1 MMNRIEQRM
10 EQLKAENK
18 KAFITYTTAGLKDM
32 ATTKRI
38 IKTQEAA
45 GIDVIELGIPFSDPV
60 ADGPVIQ
67 DASYKSILNGTTL
80 TKVFD
85 MMSEIRDEG
94 VDVPIIFMMYYNT
107 IYHYGIDDFVKKCIG
122 CGVDGLIVPDL
133 PFEEQKELQTVLD
146 SNEDAPILIQLV
158 APVSKQRIPMILENA
173 RGFVYCVS
181 QMGVTGKEANFH
193 KDIRKYLEDVK
204 AVSNIPVMMGFGIR
218 TVEDV
223 RPLLDVIDGAI
234 VGSHFIKLLE
244 SSDFSD
250 KTITDYI
257 SNFKEKMQ

>member
-1 MMNRIEQRM
+1 MNRIEEKM
-10 EQLKAENK
+10 TVLKNEGR
-18 KAFITYTTAGLKDM
+18 KAFITYTTAGLPDM
-32 ATTKRI
+32 ETTKKI
-38 IKTQEAA
+38 MFAQQEA
-45 GIDVIELGIPFSDPV
+45 GIDVMELGIPFSDPV

-67 DASYKSILNGTTL
+67 AASYEAIQKGSTL
-80 TKVFD
+80 TKIFTLMKEV
-85 MMSEIRDEG
+85 RKEG
-94 VDVPIIFMMYYNT
+94 LTTPVVFMMYYNT
-107 IYHYGIDDFVKKCIG
+107 VYHYGLEEFVEMCAE
-122 CGVDGLIVPDL
+122 CGVDGLIIPDL
-133 PFEEQKELQTVLD
+133 PYEEQKEINAVLAE
-146 SNEDAPILIQLV
+146 NEAAPILIQLV
-158 APVSKQRIPMILENA
+158 SPVSKQRIPMIVNNA

-181 QMGVTGKEANFH
+181 QMGVTGKGANFH

>member
-1 MMNRIEQRM
+1 MNRIEQRM

-133 PFEEQKELQTVLD
+133 PFEEQKELQTALD
-146 SNEDAPILIQLV
+146 SNEAAPILIHLV

-181 QMGVTGKEANFH
+181 QMGVTGKGANFH

>member
-1 MMNRIEQRM
+1 MNRIEQRM

-38 IKTQEAA
+38 IKTQETA
-45 GIDVIELGIPFSDPV
+45 GIDIIELGIPFSDPV

-133 PFEEQKELQTVLD
+133 PFEEQKELQTALD
-146 SNEDAPILIQLV
+146 SNEAAPILIQLV

-181 QMGVTGKEANFH
+181 QMGVTGKGANFH

-204 AVSNIPVMMGFGIR
+204 AVSNILVMMGFGIR

-244 SSDFSD
+244 SNDFSD

>member
-1 MMNRIEQRM
+1 MNRIEQRM

-94 VDVPIIFMMYYNT
+94 VDVPIIM
-107 IYHYGIDDFVKKCIG
+107 
-122 CGVDGLIVPDL
+122 
-133 PFEEQKELQTVLD
+133 EL
-146 SNEDAPILIQLV
+146 
-158 APVSKQRIPMILENA
+158 MILLKNA
-173 RGFVYCVS
+173 SDVELMDLLCL
-181 QMGVTGKEANFH
+181 TGHLKS
-193 KDIRKYLEDVK
+193 RKNY
-204 AVSNIPVMMGFGIR
+204 R
-218 TVEDV
+218 
-223 RPLLDVIDGAI
+223 R
-234 VGSHFIKLLE
+234 H
-244 SSDFSD
+244 
-250 KTITDYI
+250 
-257 SNFKEKMQ
+257 

>member
-1 MMNRIEQRM
+1 MNRIEQRM

-38 IKTQEAA
+38 IKTQETA
-45 GIDVIELGIPFSDPV
+45 GIDIIELGIPFSDPV

-133 PFEEQKELQTVLD
+133 PFEEQKELQTALD

-181 QMGVTGKEANFH
+181 QMGVTGKGANFH

>member
-1 MMNRIEQRM
+1 MNRIEQRM

-146 SNEDAPILIQLV
+146 SNEAAPILIQLV

-181 QMGVTGKEANFH
+181 QMGVTGKGANFH

-244 SSDFSD
+244 SNDFSD

-257 SNFKEKMQ
+257 SNFKEKMH

>member
-1 MMNRIEQRM
+1 MNRIEQRM

-38 IKTQEAA
+38 IKTQEEA

-122 CGVDGLIVPDL
+122 CGVDGLIVTDL
-133 PFEEQKELQTVLD
+133 PFEEQKELQTALD
-146 SNEDAPILIQLV
+146 SNEAAPILIQLV

-181 QMGVTGKEANFH
+181 QMGVTGKGANFH

>member
-1 MMNRIEQRM
+1 MNRIEQRM

-85 MMSEIRDEG
+85 MMSQIRDEG

-146 SNEDAPILIQLV
+146 SNEAAPILIQLV

-181 QMGVTGKEANFH
+181 QMGVTGKGANFH

-244 SSDFSD
+244 SNDFSD